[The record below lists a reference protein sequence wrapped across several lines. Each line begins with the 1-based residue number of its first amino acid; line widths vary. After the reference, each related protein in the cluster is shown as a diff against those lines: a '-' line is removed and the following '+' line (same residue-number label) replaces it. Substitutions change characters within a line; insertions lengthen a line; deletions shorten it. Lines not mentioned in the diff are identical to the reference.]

1 MRYLSNKHLVSLV
14 VMLSLLL
21 IASFVRFHNLGVQS
35 LWYDEGVAYG
45 HSQRNLF
52 EMIPLLRNNV
62 HVPAYF
68 ASLSL
73 WENFVGSTE
82 FGLRSYSALWSIIGV
97 AATYALG
104 KRLFSPIAGL
114 SAAAFVALNTFS
126 IYYAQETRMYAMM
139 ATIAVLSMWVF
150 AGLWQHLLTPYRGV
164 GNEDSDIVDNLWKW
178 GVALAALNTVG
189 AYTHFSYALVMLAQG
204 ALAMLALG
212 NLFERFTRAGF
223 PFYVLRRA
231 FVIYFLANLA
241 TILLFSPWLFTAI
254 SQVSA
259 QPNIS
264 DTVSFIDM
272 NRILQGWLSFGLTY
286 QEALGSM
293 GFVVYFFLIFAF
305 ISPENSQPRAWW
317 RMLLPIVWV
326 LLSIAIYSTLGLYT
340 RYLRFLLPAQIGFA
354 LWMGRGVW
362 MLWHV
367 VPRAAHRQDNSARTR
382 LARQMPKIAAF
393 VAVAAFSYTLAK
405 GIPPLYNNAKYQRDD
420 YRQLVQI
427 IEQESQP
434 RDAIIL
440 SAPGLQEIFGYYYD
454 GDLPIFPL
462 PAGDDIESDV
472 QVVIAE
478 YDRIFTVLYGNA
490 EQDPQGLVTAT
501 LNSEAYQINAEWIG
515 NIRLE
520 RYATPAR
527 FEDVQILNV
536 AFGDDIILESVA
548 FSATTISRN
557 DALQLQL
564 QWVTESPLE
573 LRYKVFVQLLNPDG
587 TLAAQRDSEP
597 SGGQAMTTLWQPN
610 ETVIDNHA
618 LAIPS
623 DLPAGEY
630 TLIIGLYDANNP
642 NERLPVGESDFLELG
657 VIWVIGTD

>member
-1 MRYLSNKHLVSLV
+1 MLRISAKQFIPLIV
-14 VMLSLLL
+14 VTLLLL
-21 IASFVRFHNLGVQS
+21 IAAFVRFHNLGVQS

-73 WENFVGSTE
+73 WEDFVGSTE
-82 FGLRSYSALWSIIGV
+82 FGLRSYSVLWSILGV

-104 KRLFSPIAGL
+104 KRLFSPIAGM
-114 SAAAFVALNTFS
+114 SAAAFVILNTFS

-139 ATIAVLSMWVF
+139 ATIGALSMWVF
-150 AGLWQHLLTPYRGV
+150 AGLWQRLLMPSH
-164 GNEDSDIVDNLWKW
+164 NSSNNLWKW
-178 GVALAALNTVG
+178 GVALAVLNTVG

-204 ALAMLALG
+204 ALAILALG
-212 NLFERFTRAGF
+212 NLLKQYIGGDV
-223 PFYVLRRA
+223 PFDVLRRA

-241 TILLFSPWLFTAI
+241 TILLFSPWLVTAI

-264 DTVSFIDM
+264 DTVSWIDM
-272 NRILQGWLSFGLTY
+272 NRILQGWMSYGITY
-286 QEALGSM
+286 QETLGSM
-293 GFVVYFFLIFAF
+293 NFVVYFFLIFAF
-305 ISPENSQPRAWW
+305 LAPEKSQSRTWW

-326 LLSIAIYSTLGLYT
+326 LLSIAVYSTLGLYT

-362 MLWHV
+362 MLWQV
-367 VPRAAHRQDNSARTR
+367 IPRAAQNPEHSLRTR
-382 LARQMPKIAAF
+382 LARQMPKIASF
-393 VAVAAFSYTLAK
+393 VAVAAFSYTLAN
-405 GIPPLYNNAKYQRDD
+405 GIPPLYNDADYQRDD
-420 YRQLVQI
+420 YRQLAQI
-427 IEQESQP
+427 IAEESQP
-434 RDAIIL
+434 DDAIIL

-454 GDLPIFPL
+454 GDLPIFTL
-462 PAGDDIESDV
+462 PASDDIAGDTHAI
-472 QVVIAE
+472 IAE
-478 YDRIFTVLYGNA
+478 YDRLFTVLYGNR

-501 LNSEAYQINAEWIG
+501 LNNDAYQINAEWIG

-520 RYATPAR
+520 RYATPAQFDDAQR
-527 FEDVQILNV
+527 LNV
-536 AFGDDIILESVA
+536 AFGDSITLESVA
-548 FSATTISRN
+548 FSATTVSRN
-557 DALQLQL
+557 DALQIQL
-564 QWVTESPLE
+564 QWITESPLE
-573 LRYKVFVQLLNPDG
+573 TRYKVFVQLLNADG

-597 SGGQAMTTLWQPN
+597 SGGQAMTTLWQVG

-618 LAIPS
+618 LAIPA
-623 DLPAGEY
+623 DLPDGNY

-642 NERLPVGESDFLELG
+642 NDRLPVGDSDFLELG
-657 VIWVIGTD
+657 AIVVE